1 MLTETTLSGFFWDLR
16 VGFDLFITSSKM
28 YGFQYACFLVGC
40 FINVS
45 CNAISI
51 IGLVFLEIKFVL
63 QLRFYKLFFGLEKFS
78 SLGFTYCSA
87 QFSNSYYCNSATAG
101 PRSGMQKEE
110 GKKNRSYW
118 KISKSRFLT
127 WLWEISDFEKLAI
140 SSLLFNIFVLFFR
153 ESVLSQVVFTSCSA
167 QFSYSCFMF
176 FLLCWA
182 QARIQRGG

>member
-1 MLTETTLSGFFWDLR
+1 
-16 VGFDLFITSSKM
+16 M
-28 YGFQYACFLVGC
+28 YGFQYACFLFGC

-63 QLRFYKLFFGLEKFS
+63 QLWFYKLFFGLEKFS

-87 QFSNSYYCNSATAG
+87 QFSNSFYCNSATAG
-101 PRSGMQKEE
+101 PRPGIQKEE
-110 GKKNRSYW
+110 GKKRIILENL
-118 KISKSRFLT
+118 SKSVLNLT
-127 WLWEISDFEKLAI
+127 LRNFRQKLAI

-176 FLLCWA
+176 FLHCWA
-182 QARIQRGG
+182 QARIQKGG